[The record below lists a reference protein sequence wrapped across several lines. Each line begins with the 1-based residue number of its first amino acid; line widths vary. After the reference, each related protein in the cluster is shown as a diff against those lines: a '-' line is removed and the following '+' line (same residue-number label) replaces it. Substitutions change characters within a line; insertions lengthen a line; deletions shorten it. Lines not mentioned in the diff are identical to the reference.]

1 MESLKIWLLTIGATI
16 AYGIAHD
23 QVTARVSIEYFTVG
37 HQEIFQTT
45 SPTLI
50 ALGWGIL
57 ATWWVGALMGLIF
70 ALVARFGSRPKTA
83 LRELLVPGGVLLACV
98 GFTAL
103 VAGIA
108 GFFAARAGL
117 VSLGGYLATEVPA
130 GGHARFIADLWA
142 HTASYVAGLAGGSLL
157 AAWVW
162 IRRGRAMPTVTTPV
176 LSPSPP
182 TSG

>member
-1 MESLKIWLLTIGATI
+1 MEGLKIWLLTIGATI

-182 TSG
+182 GNG

>member
-1 MESLKIWLLTIGATI
+1 MLTIGATI
-16 AYGIAHD
+16 VYGIAHD

-37 HQEIFQTT
+37 HADIFQTT

-50 ALGWGIL
+50 AFGWGIL
-57 ATWWVGALMGLIF
+57 ATWWAGALMGLIF

-83 LRELLVPGGVLLACV
+83 LRDLLVPGAVLIAGVGV
-98 GFTAL
+98 TAL

-108 GFFAARAGL
+108 GFFVARSGHVAL
-117 VSLGGYLATEVPA
+117 AGYLATEVPA
-130 GGHARFIADLWA
+130 GGHARFIADMWA
-142 HTASYVAGLAGGSLL
+142 HAASYVAGLAGGSLL

-162 IRRGRAMPTVTTPV
+162 IRRGRAVPTVPIPV